1 MGNDCSQ
8 RAIHIISSFTH
19 RADGDEL
26 VGVVHHGNEEVEKH
40 DNVDDGEGAKHDEAP
55 EPRELLD
62 PGQLKVVEI
71 YQAEGRPEQ
80 SLTGFPQAGG
90 GNEPSVSS
98 VSNNLSPLQPIRL
111 QHIYHGKHK
120 L

>member
-1 MGNDCSQ
+1 M
-8 RAIHIISSFTH
+8 
-19 RADGDEL
+19 
-26 VGVVHHGNEEVEKH
+26 VHHGNEEVEERN
-40 DNVDDGEGAKHDEAP
+40 NVDDGEGAKHDEAP

-90 GNEPSVSS
+90 GNESSVSS
-98 VSNNLSPLQPIRL
+98 VSNNLSPLQPISS
-111 QHIYHGKHK
+111 QHIYHGCKITGLLTAK
-120 L
+120 GKFVLK